1 GRDVQGVAPAAPSV
15 LGSPAGGGVRAPIQ
29 TRKF

>member
-1 GRDVQGVAPAAPSV
+1 APAAPSV